1 MIHIPKFA
9 DGKSGG
15 RLSFLVT
22 LVEPL
27 LAKASSRQSPS
38 PYLWRHQ
45 GSILNQR
52 FGDISGRLKFF
63 LSTLIL
69 LVVAFFAYQWLYA
82 HNARQA
88 YKTQVLETSLSNI
101 ADKAIVFD
109 GMINL
114 WGKDLYA
121 LASSPEIT
129 GFFSYNR
136 LGMSETYGLRASRR
150 QIFRLFQQHNVEID
164 LQGRT
169 PFKRLALFGKNG
181 TPVTEYDTGLI
192 SLRTSSTSAI
202 ETLRRDPARGY
213 RVAIDGDNSE
223 FLLFTAPIHN
233 GNSVIGFLAGWVS
246 LPEIFSQLFR
256 IIADPKTSTRLTE
269 WVALQIDGREYHYPR
284 HIDHPDAPHGLA
296 RHSPEGSDPRPTTAS
311 LSEGGTLG
319 SWLTVESQ
327 ESSFYLFPAVR
338 DRFTLTYAAT
348 KERLFLFRSP
358 ETSFIHQ
365 AIISTVMLVLF
376 LLAIT
381 CQVKADISQTRV
393 DRATNE
399 KRILQQHSQK
409 LFRENSTRKYTECT
423 LRRENAILRTD
434 RDRNNL
440 ALAATNIGF
449 WDWRLD
455 RDEVTVNDRW
465 ALMLGYEAD
474 ELRPCSY
481 STWAALVHPEDRTK
495 ALSLLDQHLR
505 GENVAF
511 SCELRMLRKNG
522 DWLWVLTQGQVV
534 EWAQVGKARR
544 MAGSHTD
551 ISVQKATEQHLKESE
566 EKFRAFFESIDDMI
580 FAITAQG
587 HIVYANPA
595 VETKL
600 QYPMKELQGIHLLE
614 LHPENVREEAEKV
627 FHAML
632 AGSLRACPL
641 PLLTRNGRTVPV
653 ETRVWRGKWNDQE
666 VIFGISKD
674 LSGEEEAKQK
684 FERVFRH
691 NPALMSLSALET
703 DTLIDV
709 NHSFL
714 DTLGFSRQ
722 EVLGKTF
729 YDLNLFTEPETA
741 TRLLRPD
748 IEGHFS
754 NVKMQ
759 VRRSDGRTVDGL
771 FFGERL
777 HCQGKA
783 MLLLV
788 MINITD
794 LENAERQLRLANE
807 TMELRVK
814 ERTTQLEELHHRM
827 LIQDKMASL
836 GQLAAGVAHEL
847 NNPINFVANNFS
859 ALKGYFADLSKIVS
873 ALRDLDSGKGTPA
886 LISQDDENRLRFILD
901 DIPDLFEESQR
912 GFERIAKIIVTMREF
927 SRTDLSGQFVPF
939 DVNAGIEETLTI
951 ARNTYKYCAE
961 VETRYGDVPAIRCV
975 PDLLKQV
982 FLNLIVNSAQA
993 IEAEQRQE
1001 NGLIRITTR
1010 QENDDLLCTFED
1022 DGPGIPKN
1030 IMHRVFDPFFTT
1042 KPPGKGT
1049 GLGLSL
1055 CYDIIVKTHQG
1066 DLRASSPV
1074 TGKGTIFTIRL
1085 PMHADTAQSA
1095 NAPARENTEPPLPF
1109 TS

>member
-1 MIHIPKFA
+1 MMHTPKFA
-9 DGKSGG
+9 DEKSGG
-15 RLSFLVT
+15 RLSFLIT
-22 LVEPL
+22 LVGPL

-38 PYLWRHQ
+38 PYLWRHE
-45 GSILNQR
+45 GSILNRR
-52 FGDISGRLKFF
+52 FGDISGRPKFF

-69 LVVAFFAYQWLYA
+69 LVAAFLAYQWLSVY
-82 HNARQA
+82 NARQA
-88 YKTQVLETSLSNI
+88 YKAQVLETSFSNN
-101 ADKAIVFD
+101 ADKAIVLD

-150 QIFRLFQQHNVEID
+150 QIFRLFKQHNLEID

-169 PFKRLALFGKNG
+169 PFKRLALFEKNG
-181 TPVTEYDTGLI
+181 SPVTEYDTGLI
-192 SLRTSSTSAI
+192 SFPASSTSAI
-202 ETLRRDPARGY
+202 QLFRNVPSNGY
-213 RVAIDGDNSE
+213 RVAIESENSE
-223 FLLFTAPIHN
+223 LLLFTAPVHN

-256 IIADPKTSTRLTE
+256 INANPETSTEPTE
-269 WVALQIDGREYHYPR
+269 WVRLEIYGQQFVYPR
-284 HIDHPDAPHGLA
+284 HIEQPTTAHGLT
-296 RHSPEGSDPRPTTAS
+296 RHSPQKPEPRPTPLS
-311 LSEGGTLG
+311 LSEQGTQG
-319 SWLTVESQ
+319 SWLTVEGQ
-327 ESSFYLFPAVR
+327 ESSFYLFPAAR

-348 KERLFLFRSP
+348 KERLFPFHSP
-358 ETSFIHQ
+358 ETSSIPL
-365 AIISTVMLVLF
+365 AIISAVMLVLF

-409 LFRENSTRKYTECT
+409 LFMENSTRKYTESS
-423 LRRENAILRTD
+423 LRRENAILRAE
-434 RDRNNL
+434 RERNNL

-465 ALMLGYEAD
+465 AMMLGYEAD

-481 STWAALVHPEDRTK
+481 RTWADLIHPDDRPK
-495 ALSLLDQHLR
+495 AFSLLDQHLR
-505 GENVAF
+505 GANVAF

-522 DWLWVLTQGQVV
+522 GWLWVLTQGQVI
-534 EWAQVGKARR
+534 EWAQVGKAKR
-544 MAGSHTD
+544 MTGSHTD
-551 ISVQKATEQHLKESE
+551 ISVQKATEQHFKESE

-595 VETKL
+595 VETTL
-600 QYPMKELQGIHLLE
+600 QYPIKELQGIHLLE

-627 FHAML
+627 FQAML
-632 AGSLRACPL
+632 AGSLRTCPL

-684 FERVFRH
+684 FERVFRY

-729 YDLNLFTEPETA
+729 NDLNLFTEPETA

-754 NVKMQ
+754 NIKMQ
-759 VRRSDGRTVDGL
+759 VRHRDGRTVDGL

-777 HCQGKA
+777 HSQGNA

-814 ERTTQLEELHHRM
+814 ERTTQFEELHHRM

-873 ALRDLDSGKGTPA
+873 ALRDLDNGKDTPA
-886 LISQDDENRLRFILD
+886 LISSDDENRLRFILD

-927 SRTDLSGQFVPF
+927 SRTDLSSQFVPF

-961 VETRYGDVPAIRCV
+961 VETQYGEIPEIRCV

-1001 NGLIRITTR
+1001 NGVIRITTR
-1010 QENDDLLCTFED
+1010 EENDDLLCTFED
-1022 DGPGIPKN
+1022 DGPGIPED

-1055 CYDIIVKTHQG
+1055 CCDIIVKTHQG
-1066 DLRASSPV
+1066 DLRVSCPGS
-1074 TGKGTIFTIRL
+1074 GKGASFTIRL
-1085 PMHADTAQSA
+1085 PMHADTARST
-1095 NAPARENTEPPLPF
+1095 NGPDKENMV
-1109 TS
+1109 